1 MDSKSSHIDESGLYE
16 VDSELGDAVN
26 EDLVPPTSETNSL
39 VQPSPLVPAEITAK
53 TVEQLQA
60 PGIDPDK
67 PITEEVKEVDPL
79 QINTGIEHPAITN
92 TVTDDTSA
100 VINELPVKEDV
111 PMPENPPLDKPQ
123 VFSVAMEVQQLQA
136 AIDQQSKD
144 HDDR

>member
-16 VDSELGDAVN
+16 VDSALGDAVN

-39 VQPSPLVPAEITAK
+39 VQPSHPVPAEITAK

-67 PITEEVKEVDPL
+67 PISEDVKEVDPL
-79 QINTGIEHPAITN
+79 QINTGIEQPAITN
-92 TVTDDTSA
+92 TVTEDTSA

-111 PMPENPPLDKPQ
+111 PMPENPPLKLPQ
-123 VFSVAMEVQQLQA
+123 VFSPAMELQQLQA
-136 AIDQQSKD
+136 DID
-144 HDDR
+144 

>member
-16 VDSELGDAVN
+16 VDSALGDAVN

-67 PITEEVKEVDPL
+67 PISEDVKEVDPL
-79 QINTGIEHPAITN
+79 QINTGIEQPAITN
-92 TVTDDTSA
+92 TVTEDTSA
-100 VINELPVKEDV
+100 VMNDLPVKEDV
-111 PMPENPPLDKPQ
+111 PMPENPPLEQPQ
-123 VFSVAMEVQQLQA
+123 VLSPAMEVQQLQA
-136 AIDQQSKD
+136 DID
-144 HDDR
+144 